1 MSTTNLTQS
10 RSIRR
15 TLLVLLGMALSVG
28 TMQSAMAEDLMT
40 VYRLAQMNDPT
51 LLSAKYQLDVVYQKI
66 PQARANLLPV
76 IVANGSDSLT
86 LASTAFNEIPATP
99 FGDIPAI
106 DRDTK
111 SWNWNVQITQP
122 LFRAENIYAY
132 KESELIVA
140 QAEAQYENAK
150 QDLFVRVAQTYF
162 AENEAQDAIAAADAQ
177 TTALEEQL
185 AQVTKGLQEGTHSLT
200 DVDDTKSRLGTA
212 RAQRVSAQN
221 DLENA
226 IADLE
231 KITGKVIYNLSPLRA
246 NAILPEPNPRSS
258 REWMEQARI
267 NHPLVLAQQAA
278 MAAAKIDIKK
288 NRADHLPTLDLVAN
302 YGNNW
307 SSHSLTTPN
316 DYSTRA
322 KQNEVGIQ
330 LTVPL
335 FAGGSTNSKV
345 VEAIAA
351 MNKAEADLE
360 VASRQASN
368 DAQHAFAG
376 VTNGLAQI
384 DALNVAVESG
394 QSALKGNQAGYK
406 LGIKINVDV
415 LNAQQQLFTAQR
427 DLSKARYETML
438 QGLKLKAAAGALD
451 ETDFEMVN
459 GMLH

>member
-1 MSTTNLTQS
+1 MFASCAALIIMSP
-10 RSIRR
+10 
-15 TLLVLLGMALSVG
+15 AC
-28 TMQSAMAEDLMT
+28 AEDLMA
-40 VYRLAQMNDPT
+40 VYRLAQLNDPT
-51 LLSAKYQLDVVYQKI
+51 LLSARYQLEGVYQKI

-76 IVANGSDSLT
+76 ISANGLDSHT
-86 LASTAFNEIPATP
+86 LAKTAFNNIP
-99 FGDIPAI
+99 DIPELDTPAI

-122 LFRAENIYAY
+122 LFRAENVYAY

-150 QDLFVRVAQTYF
+150 QDLLVRVAQAYF
-162 AENEAQDAIAAADAQ
+162 AENEARDAIAAADAQ
-177 TTALEEQL
+177 IAALDEQL
-185 AQVTKGLQEGTHSLT
+185 AQVTKGYQEGTHAVT
-200 DVDDTKSRLGTA
+200 DIDDTKSRLGTA
-212 RAQRVSAQN
+212 RSQRIAAQN

-226 IADLE
+226 DADLE
-231 KITGKVIYNLSPLRA
+231 KITGKVIFNLDPLRA
-246 NAILPEPNPRSS
+246 TVTIPEPDPMSS
-258 REWMEQARI
+258 REWMEKARTS
-267 NHPLVLAQQAA
+267 HPLVLAQEAA
-278 MAAAKIDIKK
+278 MAAAKQEIKK
-288 NRADHLPTLDLVAN
+288 NRSDHLPTLDIVAN
-302 YGNNW
+302 YGSNW

-322 KQNEVGIQ
+322 KQNEVGLQ

-335 FAGGSTNSKV
+335 FTGGSTSSKV

-351 MNKAEADLE
+351 MNKAEEDLE

-406 LGIKINVDV
+406 LGIKINIDV

-427 DLSKARYETML
+427 DLSKARYETLL
-438 QGLKLKAAAGALD
+438 QGLKLKAAAGALG
-451 ETDFEMVN
+451 EADFEVVN